1 MENLLFLC
9 CAYSDTQAKD
19 FLFHSTRG
27 YQYAAQNFQLSLI
40 EGFIQNKE
48 LQLSVLSIPSLST
61 YPCGCKIVKVNDS
74 PFRYGKMMIGYS
86 FGFINIPIINNIYQ
100 SRIDKYI
107 DDWYNKSK
115 GGKCIVVYAMLKQ
128 QMRYAVEAKKRYAD
142 ITLCLV
148 IPDLPA
154 YMACNKY
161 YKCLGL
167 QKRDLKLISS
177 MTKYFDSYVLLTEPM
192 KQVLEIGCK
201 PYVVIEGIYSDTDKC
216 SINPKK
222 IKGKTILYAGGIV
235 SRYGVFDLIEAF
247 HRINDDEYKLILCGP
262 CPEMEKLCSYLS
274 SDPRIDYRGM
284 ISTDEVR
291 ILQKQVSLLVNPR
304 HSNEEFTRYSF
315 PSKTLEYM
323 ASGTPV
329 LMSPLPS
336 LPEEYKQ
343 YLYLFDDESID
354 GIRLK
359 IMQVLSQD
367 IDILNEKGK
376 QAQTFVRLLKNSK
389 VQTKKII
396 DLILSI

>member
-1 MENLLFLC
+1 MENLLFIC
-9 CAYSDTQAKD
+9 CAYSDTQVKD
-19 FLFHSTRG
+19 FLCHSSRG

-40 EGFIQNKE
+40 DGFLQNKK

-61 YPCGCKIVKVNDS
+61 YPCGCKIAKVNDS
-74 PFRYGKMMIGYS
+74 PFWYNKMMIGYS
-86 FGFINIPIINNIYQ
+86 FGFINLPIINTINQ
-100 SRIDKYI
+100 SRVDKYI
-107 DDWYNKSK
+107 DDWYKKSK
-115 GGKCIVVYAMLKQ
+115 GRKCIVVYAMLQQ

-148 IPDLPA
+148 VPDLPI

-161 YKCLGL
+161 YKYLGL

-177 MTKYFDSYVLLTEPM
+177 MSKYFDSYVLLTEPM
-192 KQVLEIGCK
+192 KQILEIGCK
-201 PYVVIEGIYSDTDKC
+201 PYVVIEGIYSDTNNC
-216 SINPKK
+216 NVNTKK

-247 HRINDDEYKLILCGP
+247 HRIKDDEYKLILCGP
-262 CPEMEKLCSYLS
+262 CPEMEKLNSYLS
-274 SDPRIDYRGM
+274 SDPRIDYKGM

-304 HSNEEFTRYSF
+304 HSKEEFTRYSF

-336 LPEEYKQ
+336 LPENYKQ
-343 YLYLFDDESID
+343 YLYIFDDESID
-354 GIRLK
+354 GIKLK
-359 IMQVLSQD
+359 IMDVLSQD
-367 IDILNEKGK
+367 IDTLNKKGE
-376 QAQTFVRLLKNSK
+376 QAQKFVHLLKNPK
-389 VQTKKII
+389 VQTNKII
-396 DLILSI
+396 DLILNI